1 MRAGL
6 EAIRVAKLWVGFRVG
21 FWGKRFFALKEV
33 SLGLEKGKT
42 YALIG
47 PNGAGKSTLIRAM
60 LGFLKPTKGTL
71 AILGGSPKEAV
82 LSGKIGYTP
91 ENPGLYPHLKG
102 LETLMLAGSLL
113 KLGKITARTQAMR
126 LIERLGL
133 LGHETREVKGY
144 SKGMQQR
151 LALGF
156 SLMGTPELLIWDEP
170 MSGLDPIG
178 RGVVRNLMAELKS
191 EGRTLVFSTHII
203 PDIEETCDAIVL
215 IDKGKKISE
224 FSPKAFLE
232 ESTRGY
238 ILKGLGQLAPNG
250 LGADVRVLEG
260 QEGGWALEVPK
271 GSLGETI
278 NRLTQTGGAIET
290 LEPIRPSLEELL
302 VERFLNHG

>member
-6 EAIRVAKLWVGFRVG
+6 EAIRVVKLWVGFRVG
-21 FWGKRFFALKEV
+21 FWGKRFFALQGMD
-33 SLGLEKGKT
+33 LGLENGKT
-42 YALIG
+42 VALIG
-47 PNGAGKSTLIRAM
+47 PNGAGKSTLIKAM

-71 AILGGSPKEAV
+71 AILGGLPKEAV

-113 KLGKITARTQAMR
+113 RLGKVTARTQAMR

-191 EGRTLVFSTHII
+191 EGRTLVYSTHII
-203 PDIEETCDAIVL
+203 PDIEEACDAIVL

-224 FSPKAFLE
+224 FSPKSFLD

-238 ILKGLGQLAPNG
+238 ILKGLGKLVPNG
-250 LGADVRVLEG
+250 LRADIRVLEAK
-260 QEGGWALEVPK
+260 EGSWALEVPK

-278 NRLTQTGGAIET
+278 NRLTQMGGTIET

-302 VERFLNHG
+302 VERLLNHG

>member
-1 MRAGL
+1 MRAEL

-21 FWGKRFFALKEV
+21 FWGKRFFALQEV
-33 SLGLEKGKT
+33 NLGLEKGKT

-224 FSPKAFLE
+224 FSPKAFLD

-250 LGADVRVLEG
+250 LGADVRVLEA

-302 VERFLNHG
+302 VDRFLNHG